1 MKDFDIIQTSKK
13 GKSKMNSREIA
24 TEIMNHI
31 NCMGDCTEIADMVL
45 DITNDH
51 PTLVQSFMSRF
62 VIEFI
67 REMNKK
73 YLNGYYD
80 GRNEETCRLCNILWE
95 KIKEIYHIEN
105 DNENVSLPFI

>member
-1 MKDFDIIQTSKK
+1 
-13 GKSKMNSREIA
+13 MNSREIA

-62 VIEFI
+62 IIEFI
-67 REMNKK
+67 RKMNIR
-73 YLNGYYD
+73 YLKGYYD
-80 GRNEETCRLCNILWE
+80 GRNAETCRLCNILWE
-95 KIKEIYHIEN
+95 KIKENYHIMN